1 MTYKEFIAF
10 RNENQKKIKAL
21 KEEAKRV
28 ERAYCEEA
36 MEKAGYH
43 IGDTVTNK
51 NGEKGIIVGVE
62 MFFDF
67 YPRAIVA
74 KMKAD
79 GTASKVTSYSLGF
92 DIPNIEK

>member
-10 RNENQKKIKAL
+10 RDENKEKIKAL
-21 KEEAKRV
+21 EEETKRV
-28 ERAYCEEA
+28 ERVYCEEA

-51 NGEKGIIVGVE
+51 GGEKGIIVGVE
-62 MFFDF
+62 MFAYFH
-67 YPRAIVA
+67 PRAIVA

-79 GTASKVTSYSLGF
+79 GTASKVVSYSLGF
-92 DIPNIEK
+92 NIPNIEE

>member
-10 RNENQKKIKAL
+10 HDENRQKIRAL
-21 KEEAKRV
+21 EEEDKRV

-51 NGEKGIIVGVE
+51 RGEKGIIVGVE
-62 MFFDF
+62 MFAHFH
-67 YPRAIVA
+67 PRAIVA

-79 GTASKVTSYSLGF
+79 GTASKVTSYTLGF
-92 DIPNIEK
+92 DIPNIEE